1 MNIGMRQTANLQ
13 HRLVMTPKLQQA
25 IQVLLMS
32 RLDLN
37 QHLSQQLELN
47 PLLEEISDD
56 GEIEEI
62 TDLEGLD
69 PDTQWNE
76 PEEIIDREDK
86 EPDFEWTDF
95 LDDSLHRSESG
106 EFEHWENNENQRPA
120 DIACFQVLH
129 DFLMEQLSVA
139 PFSEIE
145 RRIGEQIIG
154 NLDDNGRLRT
164 SPLFDLNPSFQTYL
178 DNEILSEHLR
188 KAIEKGLRKELENDE
203 ISLSQNATVT
213 LKSEDSCW
221 LITDV
226 ADEQTYTVKK
236 EDGQLNIYTIT
247 LEDIAA
253 AVGCDLDDVEAVL
266 YFIQN
271 HFEPIGIAYRT
282 IPETLLTQMRAA
294 QIENSLAENVIRHHW
309 EDLTNNHLQRIAQG
323 LGVQIN
329 EVVEA
334 RELIGTLDP
343 YPGRHFFDPRDPRAP
358 ETIIPDVT
366 VEKIDGEYRVTT
378 NDDGMPRLRLNPV
391 YVDWMINGNK
401 NLDSKTKE
409 WLEVR
414 RTQARDLLQSIVQRR
429 QTIARVTDAIFEVQA
444 DFLEQGVEGLK
455 PLVLKQIAEMAGVHE
470 STVSRVTSNKY
481 VETPQGIYR
490 LKYFFSGELLT
501 DSGSNMA
508 ATTVKEKIKEMIDNE
523 DAAKPLSDKAISDAL
538 KAQGIHTARRT
549 VAKYREELDILPSP
563 KRKRKW

>member
-1 MNIGMRQTANLQ
+1 MNVGMRQTASLQ
-13 HRLVMTPKLQQA
+13 QRVVMTPKLQQA

-32 RLDLN
+32 RLDLT
-37 QHLSQQLELN
+37 QHLSQQLEQN
-47 PLLEEISDD
+47 PLLEEIPEDN
-56 GEIEEI
+56 EIEET

-86 EPDFEWTDF
+86 EPDFDWKDF
-95 LDDSLHRSESG
+95 LDDSFHRGESG
-106 EFEHWENNENQRPA
+106 EFEHWENNEDQRPA
-120 DIACFQVLH
+120 DIACFQSLH
-129 DFLMEQLSVA
+129 DFLMQQLSVA
-139 PFSEIE
+139 PFSETD

-154 NLDDNGRLRT
+154 NLDDDGQLRT
-164 SPLFDLNPSFQTYL
+164 VSLFDINPLFQSDL
-178 DNEILSEHLR
+178 DNGTLSENLR
-188 KAIEKGLRKELENDE
+188 KALEKGLRKAFESDA
-203 ISLSQNATVT
+203 ISLSQNVTVT
-213 LKSEDSCW
+213 VKSEDSCW
-221 LITDV
+221 LLTDA
-226 ADEQTYTVKK
+226 ADEQTYTVRK
-236 EDGQLNIYTIT
+236 EEGQLNIYNIT

-253 AVGCDLDDVEAVL
+253 AVDCEVEEVEAVL
-266 YFIQN
+266 HFIQN
-271 HFEPIGIAYRT
+271 HFEPIGIAYRA
-282 IPETLLTQMRAA
+282 ISETLLIQMRVA
-294 QIENSLAENVIRHHW
+294 QIDNPLAEDIIKCHW
-309 EDLTNNHLQRIAQG
+309 ENLTNNHLQRIAQG
-323 LGVQIN
+323 LGVPIS
-329 EVVEA
+329 EIVEA

-343 YPGRHFFDPRDPRAP
+343 YPGRHFSDPIDPRAP

-366 VEKIDGEYRVTT
+366 IEKIDGKYRVTT

-391 YVDWMINGNK
+391 YVDWMTNGNK
-401 NLDSKTKE
+401 NLDAETKE

-490 LKYFFSGELLT
+490 LKYFFSGELPT
-501 DSGSNMA
+501 DSGSNVA
-508 ATTVKEKIKEMIDNE
+508 ATIVKEKIKDMIENE
-523 DAAKPLSDKAISDAL
+523 DAAKPLSDQAISDAL
-538 KAQGIHTARRT
+538 EAQGIYTARRT

>member
-62 TDLEGLD
+62 TDLEELD

-95 LDDSLHRSESG
+95 LDDSLHRGESG

-282 IPETLLTQMRAA
+282 IPETLLTQLRAA
-294 QIENSLAENVIRHHW
+294 QIENSLAEKVIRHHW

>member
-1 MNIGMRQTANLQ
+1 MNIGMRQTVNLQ

-95 LDDSLHRSESG
+95 LDDSLHRGESG

-164 SPLFDLNPSFQTYL
+164 GPLFDLNPSFQTYL

-294 QIENSLAENVIRHHW
+294 QIENSLAEKVIRHHW

-444 DFLEQGVEGLK
+444 DFLEQGIEGLK

>member
-95 LDDSLHRSESG
+95 LDDSLHRGESG

-145 RRIGEQIIG
+145 RGIGEQIIG

-203 ISLSQNATVT
+203 ISLFQNATVT

-221 LITDV
+221 LI
-226 ADEQTYTVKK
+226 ADIENKRTYTVRK
-236 EDGQLNIYTIT
+236 EDDQLNIYNIT

-294 QIENSLAENVIRHHW
+294 QIENPLAEKVIRHHW

-366 VEKIDGEYRVTT
+366 VEKIDGAYRVTT

>member
-95 LDDSLHRSESG
+95 LDDSLHRGESG

-294 QIENSLAENVIRHHW
+294 QIENSLAEKVIRHHW

-444 DFLEQGVEGLK
+444 DFLEQGIEGLK

>member
-95 LDDSLHRSESG
+95 LDDSLHRGESG

-145 RRIGEQIIG
+145 RRISEQIIG

-164 SPLFDLNPSFQTYL
+164 GPLFDLNPSFQTYL

-294 QIENSLAENVIRHHW
+294 QIENSLAEKVIRHHW

-444 DFLEQGVEGLK
+444 DFLEQGIEGLK

>member
-32 RLDLN
+32 RLDLK

-47 PLLEEISDD
+47 PLLDEIPDD
-56 GEIEEI
+56 STIEDI
-62 TDLEGLD
+62 ADLEGLD

-86 EPDFEWTDF
+86 EPDFDWTDF
-95 LDDSLHRSESG
+95 LDDSVHRGESG
-106 EFEHWENNENQRPA
+106 EFEHWDNNENQRPTDTA
-120 DIACFQVLH
+120 SFQSLH
-129 DFLMEQLSVA
+129 DFLMQQLSVA
-139 PFSEIE
+139 PLSEME

-154 NLDDNGRLRT
+154 NLDDDGQLQT
-164 SPLFDLNPSFQTYL
+164 VPLFNINPLFQSDLDEETAPEN
-178 DNEILSEHLR
+178 LR
-188 KAIEKGLRKELENDE
+188 KALEKGLRRALESDE
-203 ISLSQNATVT
+203 ISLSQNAIITME
-213 LKSEDSCW
+213 SEDNCW
-221 LITDV
+221 FITDAV
-226 ADEQTYTVKK
+226 EAQTYTVKK
-236 EDGQLNIYTIT
+236 EDGRLNIYSIT
-247 LEDIAA
+247 LKDIAA
-253 AVGCDLDDVEAVL
+253 TIGCDLDDVEAVL
-266 YFIQN
+266 HFIHN

-282 IPETLLTQMRAA
+282 IPETLLTQLKVA
-294 QIENSLAENVIRHHW
+294 QIDNPLAEDIIKRHW
-309 EDLTNNHLQRIAQG
+309 ADLTNNHLQRIAQG
-323 LGVQIN
+323 LGVPIDK
-329 EVVEA
+329 VIEA

-343 YPGRHFFDPRDPRAP
+343 YPGRHFSDPRDPRAA
-358 ETIIPDVT
+358 ETIIPDVV
-366 VEKIDGEYRVTT
+366 VEKIEGEYRIIT

-391 YVDWMINGNK
+391 YVDWMTNGNK
-401 NLDSKTKE
+401 NLDTKTKE
-409 WLEVR
+409 WLEGR

-429 QTIARVTDAIFEVQA
+429 QTIARVTEAIFEVQA
-444 DFLEQGVEGLK
+444 DFLEHGVEGLK
-455 PLVLKQIAEMAGVHE
+455 PLVLKQIADMAGVHE

-490 LKYFFSGELLT
+490 LKYFFSGELPT

-538 KAQGIHTARRT
+538 KAQGIHAARRT
-549 VAKYREELDILPSP
+549 VAKYREELNILSSP

>member
-95 LDDSLHRSESG
+95 LDDSLHRGESG

-294 QIENSLAENVIRHHW
+294 QIENSLAEKVIRHHW

-378 NDDGMPRLRLNPV
+378 NDDGMPQLRLNPV

>member
-95 LDDSLHRSESG
+95 LDDSLHRGESG

-164 SPLFDLNPSFQTYL
+164 GPLFDLNPSFQTYL

-294 QIENSLAENVIRHHW
+294 QIENSLAEKVIRHHW

>member
-95 LDDSLHRSESG
+95 LDDSLHRGGSG

-294 QIENSLAENVIRHHW
+294 QIENSLAEKVIRHHW

>member
-95 LDDSLHRSESG
+95 LDDSLHRGESG

-294 QIENSLAENVIRHHW
+294 QIENSLAEKVIRHHW

-401 NLDSKTKE
+401 NLDSKT
-409 WLEVR
+409 R
-414 RTQARDLLQSIVQRR
+414 N
-429 QTIARVTDAIFEVQA
+429 
-444 DFLEQGVEGLK
+444 G
-455 PLVLKQIAEMAGVHE
+455 
-470 STVSRVTSNKY
+470 
-481 VETPQGIYR
+481 
-490 LKYFFSGELLT
+490 
-501 DSGSNMA
+501 
-508 ATTVKEKIKEMIDNE
+508 
-523 DAAKPLSDKAISDAL
+523 
-538 KAQGIHTARRT
+538 
-549 VAKYREELDILPSP
+549 
-563 KRKRKW
+563 

>member
-95 LDDSLHRSESG
+95 LDDSLHRGESG

-203 ISLSQNATVT
+203 ISLSQNATIT

-294 QIENSLAENVIRHHW
+294 QIENSLAEKVIRHHW

>member
-1 MNIGMRQTANLQ
+1 MNIGMRQTVNLQ

-95 LDDSLHRSESG
+95 LDDSLHRGESG

-145 RRIGEQIIG
+145 RRISEQIIG

-164 SPLFDLNPSFQTYL
+164 GPLFDLNPSFQTYL

-294 QIENSLAENVIRHHW
+294 QIENSLAEKVIRHHW

>member
-95 LDDSLHRSESG
+95 LDDSLHRGESG

-188 KAIEKGLRKELENDE
+188 KAIEKGLRKEFENDE

-294 QIENSLAENVIRHHW
+294 QIENSLAEKVIRHHW

>member
-95 LDDSLHRSESG
+95 LDDSLHRGESG

-164 SPLFDLNPSFQTYL
+164 SSLFDLNPSFQTYL

-294 QIENSLAENVIRHHW
+294 QIENSLAEKVIRHHW

-378 NDDGMPRLRLNPV
+378 NDDGMPQLRLNPV

>member
-95 LDDSLHRSESG
+95 LDDSLHRGESG

-164 SPLFDLNPSFQTYL
+164 GPLFDLNPSFQTYL

-226 ADEQTYTVKK
+226 ADEQAYTVKK

-294 QIENSLAENVIRHHW
+294 QIENSLAEKVIRHHW

>member
-95 LDDSLHRSESG
+95 LDDSLHRGESG

-294 QIENSLAENVIRHHW
+294 QIENSLAEKVIRHHW
-309 EDLTNNHLQRIAQG
+309 KDLTNNHLQRIAQG

>member
-95 LDDSLHRSESG
+95 LDDSLHRGESG

-203 ISLSQNATVT
+203 ISLSQNATIT

-294 QIENSLAENVIRHHW
+294 QIENSLAEKVIRHHW

-538 KAQGIHTARRT
+538 KVQGIHTARRT

>member
-95 LDDSLHRSESG
+95 LDDSLHRGESG

-282 IPETLLTQMRAA
+282 IPETLLTQLRAA
-294 QIENSLAENVIRHHW
+294 QIENSLAEKVIRHHW

>member
-62 TDLEGLD
+62 IDLEGLD

-86 EPDFEWTDF
+86 EPDFDWTDF
-95 LDDSLHRSESG
+95 LDDSLHRGESG
-106 EFEHWENNENQRPA
+106 EFEHWDNNEDQRPS

-154 NLDDNGRLRT
+154 NLDDNGWLRT
-164 SPLFDLNPSFQTYL
+164 GPLFDLNPSFQTYL

-221 LITDV
+221 LI
-226 ADEQTYTVKK
+226 ADIENKRTYTVRK
-236 EDGQLNIYTIT
+236 EDDQLNIYNIT

-253 AVGCDLDDVEAVL
+253 AIGCDVDDVEAVL

-294 QIENSLAENVIRHHW
+294 QIENPLAEKVIRHHW

-378 NDDGMPRLRLNPV
+378 NDNGMPRLRLNPV
-391 YVDWMINGNK
+391 YVDWMTNGNK
-401 NLDSKTKE
+401 HLDVKTKE

-414 RTQARDLLQSIVQRR
+414 RAQARDLLQSIVQRR

-490 LKYFFSGELLT
+490 LKYFFSGELST